1 LLSTKT
7 DPLKEQFQVKLEV
20 YMSPAEISPGDVQG
34 RVVAVI
40 DVLRASTTIA
50 VAMSN
55 GAKSVVPVE
64 TVDDA
69 ITRSKQF
76 ERSEVRLAGER
87 KMQPIPGFDM
97 GNSPLEFTPDVVNG
111 QTIII
116 STTNG
121 TKALASLQGARDIV
135 VASYVNLTVVAAM
148 LRAAARADADI
159 SIVCAGTEGHFSLE
173 DAACAGRYV
182 RAIMKPEVSVT
193 ANDAACACA
202 LIDRKYG
209 DNIAKIFKDST
220 HGQALAEAGFAGD
233 LVACASVDSHPVVPI
248 YQDRQ
253 ITRLGP
259 DRER

>member
-1 LLSTKT
+1 M
-7 DPLKEQFQVKLEV
+7 KLDV
-20 YMSPAEISPGDVQG
+20 FMSPTEMTASDTQG

-50 VAMSN
+50 VALSN
-55 GAKSVVPVE
+55 GAKSVIPAE
-64 TVDDA
+64 GTDEA

-76 ERSEVRLAGER
+76 ERSQVLLAGER
-87 KMQPIPGFDM
+87 RMLPISGFDM
-97 GNSPLEFTPDVVNG
+97 GNSPIEFTPDAVSG
-111 QTIII
+111 RTIII

-121 TKALASLQGARDIV
+121 TKALASVQGARDV
-135 VASYVNLTVVAAM
+135 VIAAYVNLTGVTAM
-148 LRAAARADADI
+148 LRSAARANADI

-182 RAIMKPEVSVT
+182 SAIRKTDASLVL
-193 ANDAACACA
+193 NDAACACA

-220 HGQALAEAGFAGD
+220 HGQALAEAGFADD
-233 LVACASVDSHPVVPI
+233 LVACAAVDSHAVVPI